1 VTTLNARLKDEQGF
15 TLIELLVVIL
25 IIGILAAIALPNFI
39 NQRTRAFDANA
50 KADVRNTLTAVEACY
65 TSTETYLKCST
76 ITELGEG
83 LGISLGT
90 AGGQVEITP
99 NTKDGYT
106 IVGHSKTGST
116 FTIAKSPSSWK
127 VTRTCVVAPGL
138 GDAGCPGGS
147 W

>member
-1 VTTLNARLKDEQGF
+1 VTTSKTRLTDEQGF

-65 TSTETYLKCST
+65 TTTEDYTKCST
-76 ITELGEG
+76 IADLGAG
-83 LGISLGT
+83 LGIPLGT
-90 AGGQVEITP
+90 GNGQIEINP
-99 NTKDGYT
+99 NTKDGYAL
-106 IVGHSKTGST
+106 VAHSKTGST
-116 FTIAKSPSSWK
+116 FSIIKSPTSWK
-127 VTRTCVVAPGL
+127 VSRTCTVAPGL
-138 GDAGCPGGS
+138 GDAGCANGS